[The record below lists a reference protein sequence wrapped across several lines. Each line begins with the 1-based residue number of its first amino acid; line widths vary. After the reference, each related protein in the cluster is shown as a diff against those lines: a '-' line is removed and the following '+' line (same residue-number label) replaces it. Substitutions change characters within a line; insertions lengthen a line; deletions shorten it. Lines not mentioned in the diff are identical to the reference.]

1 MSLPLPHSWQ
11 AANQRQLAAALAVV
25 RARLLQH
32 ALVQQEGPPEQVRDV
47 EAALAALTAA
57 ESMMPAPS
65 ALESLC
71 DAFRLSAF
79 ERDLLLCCASL
90 ELGTGFGPLFAA
102 MNGDPRRTWPTFGL
116 ALAALPGAHWSA
128 LTPVA
133 ALRRWELVSL
143 APGEQL
149 TTSPLRIDERILHYL
164 AGLSYLDR
172 RLQEFLTPVPVPGAL
187 PPSHQELAER
197 LRRLW
202 EREPPAG
209 APSPVVQL
217 CGVEPEGAQAIA
229 SAACASLG
237 LQLHVARAGLL
248 PSGAEER
255 ATLARLW
262 EREALLLGSGLL
274 LECDESTGA
283 EALRLATA
291 FAERLQGM
299 VLISAREP
307 LRLRHRAS
315 LQLDVKRP
323 TRGEQ
328 QVLWMQALGSEAA
341 VPLNGALERVTTQF
355 DLPLRSIRAASLEVH
370 ERGPFQEEASLGA
383 ALWAACRVQSR
394 PRLEELAQRLEPMA
408 GWGDLV
414 MPADKKAILREIC
427 ASVRQRTRV
436 YETWGFAARGMRGL
450 GISALFSGASG
461 TGKTMAAEVLALEL
475 GLDVYRI
482 DLSQVVSKYI
492 GETEKNLR
500 RVFDAAQEGG
510 AILLFDEADAL
521 FGKRTEVR
529 DSHDR
534 YANIEVSY
542 LLQQMEAYSGLAIL
556 TTNMKDALD
565 TAFLRRLRFVLQ
577 FPFPDATQRAE
588 IWRRMFPAA
597 TPTEGLDMARLA
609 RLSVTGGNIRT
620 IALNAAFLAA
630 DANEP
635 VRMGHLQRA
644 VRSEFSKLD
653 KPLAEAEVSGW
664 T

>member
-1 MSLPLPHSWQ
+1 MSTPLPQAWQ
-11 AANQRQLAAALAVV
+11 AANQRQLTAALSVV
-25 RARLLQH
+25 RARLVRH
-32 ALVQQEGPPEQVRDV
+32 ALAQELEPPTEGANID
-47 EAALAALTAA
+47 AALAALSEAEAA
-57 ESMMPAPS
+57 MPAPS

-79 ERDLLLCCASL
+79 ERDVLLCCASL
-90 ELGTGFGPLFAA
+90 DLGTGFGPLFAA
-102 MNGDPRRTWPTFGL
+102 VNGDPRRAWPTFGL
-116 ALAALPGAHWSA
+116 TLAMLPEAHWSA

-133 ALRRWELVSL
+133 PLRRWELVTL
-143 APGEQL
+143 TPGEQL

-172 RLQEFLTPVPVPGAL
+172 RLQEFLTPVSVPGAL

-202 EREPPAG
+202 EREPTG
-209 APSPVVQL
+209 LAPSPVVQL
-217 CGVEPEGAQAIA
+217 CGVEPDGAQAVA
-229 SAACASLG
+229 SAACAALG
-237 LQLHVARAGLL
+237 LQLHVMRAGQL
-248 PSGAEER
+248 PSGVEER
-255 ATLARLW
+255 AALARLW

-274 LECDESTGA
+274 LECDEGTSA
-283 EALRLATA
+283 EAARLAVS

-299 VLISAREP
+299 VLITAREP
-307 LRLRHRAS
+307 LRMRHRAS
-315 LQLDVKRP
+315 LHVDVKRP
-323 TRGEQ
+323 TRVEQ
-328 QVLWMQALGSEAA
+328 QVLWAQSLGAEA
-341 VPLNGALERVTTQF
+341 VPISGALERVTTQF
-355 DLPLRSIRAASLEVH
+355 DLPLRSIRAASLEVR

-383 ALWAACRVQSR
+383 ALWNACRVQSR
-394 PRLEELAQRLEPMA
+394 PRLEELAQRLEPAA
-408 GWGDLV
+408 GWDDLV

-436 YETWGFAARGMRGL
+436 YETWGFASRGTRGL

-597 TPTEGLDMARLA
+597 TPTQGLDVARLA

-635 VRMGHLQRA
+635 VRMAHLQRA

>member
-1 MSLPLPHSWQ
+1 MSPSRADSWQ
-11 AANQRQLAAALAVV
+11 EANQRQLTAALGVV
-25 RARLLQH
+25 RARIARHASLLGVG
-32 ALVQQEGPPEQVRDV
+32 LPEGTDDV
-47 EAALAALTAA
+47 DTALAALA
-57 ESMMPAPS
+57 EAEVGIPAPP

-71 DAFRLSAF
+71 QAFRLSPF
-79 ERDLLLCCASL
+79 ERDILLCCVSL
-90 ELGTGFGPLFAA
+90 ELGTGFGALFASV
-102 MNGDPRRTWPTFGL
+102 NGDPRKPWPTFGM
-116 ALAALPGAHWSA
+116 ALASLPEAHWSA

-133 ALRRWELVSL
+133 PLRRWELVSL
-143 APGEQL
+143 APGEGL
-149 TTSPLRIDERILHYL
+149 TSCALRIDERVLHHL
-164 AGLSYLDR
+164 VGLSYLDR
-172 RLQEFLTPVPVPGAL
+172 RLQEFMAPVPPPREL
-187 PPSHQELAER
+187 PVSHQALAER
-197 LRRLW
+197 LRQPW
-202 EREPPAG
+202 ERAPDVDEPMPL
-209 APSPVVQL
+209 VQL
-217 CGVEPEGAQAIA
+217 CGLEPDGAQAIA

-237 LQLHVARAGLL
+237 LQLHVTRATQL
-248 PSGAEER
+248 PAGAEER
-255 ATLARLW
+255 AALARWW

-274 LECDESTGA
+274 LECDEATGA
-283 EALRLATA
+283 DALRAATA
-291 FAERLQGM
+291 FAERVQG
-299 VLISAREP
+299 VVIVSSRES
-307 LRLRHRAS
+307 LRPRSRAAIH
-315 LQLDVKRP
+315 LEVKRP
-323 TRGEQ
+323 TRVEQ
-328 QVLWMQALGSEAA
+328 RLLWTQALGPEVTAA
-341 VPLNGALERVTTQF
+341 HGALERITTQF
-355 DLPLRSIRAASLEVH
+355 DLPMRSIRAAGSDVREQ
-370 ERGPFQEEASLGA
+370 GPFADEGALGA

-394 PRLEELAQRLEPMA
+394 PQLEELAQRIEPTA
-408 GWGDLV
+408 GWEDLV
-414 MPADKKAILREIC
+414 MPPEKKAILREIA
-427 ASVRQRTRV
+427 ASVRQRARV
-436 YETWGFAARGMRGL
+436 YETWGFASKGMRGL

-475 GLDVYRI
+475 GLDLYRI

-542 LLQQMEAYSGLAIL
+542 LLQQMESYGGLAIL

-577 FPFPDATQRAE
+577 FPFPDAPQRTE

-630 DANEP
+630 DAGEP
-635 VRMGHLQRA
+635 VRMAHLQRA